1 MSNIIVRGV
10 LESMIP
16 QAWRWQIWKASKVS
30 SFGILLR
37 SYHRG
42 CSAAAFCGGFWFFGF
57 LVFFSF
63 LSCNSSLQ
71 STFCIVCPSNSQ
83 NSIAINEK
91 RV

>member
-57 LVFFSF
+57 LVFFFVFVLQF
-63 LSCNSSLQ
+63 LAPKHFLYCM
-71 STFCIVCPSNSQ
+71 
-83 NSIAINEK
+83 SIELPEFHSDQ
-91 RV
+91 